1 MIMKQIALYILFVM
15 VTLAA
20 RGQDCVLQGSVHDS
34 ATGEAIAYATVT
46 LSPGGYAVSTDV
58 GGRYSLR
65 AKKGNYTLTVSYVG
79 YEKHTQS
86 VALRGNATVNVTLS
100 ENSKLLDEVVVT
112 AKETTGL
119 TSSSRID
126 REAMTHLQPTSFTD
140 LLELLPG
147 NISHTPNMG
156 SVNTIQLRETGTMG
170 ATGGKT
176 DNPDYNISSLGTLFM
191 VDGAPIN
198 GDANMQ
204 NVPGSSADATSPEF
218 KRDMT
223 NKGVDMRTISTDNIE
238 SVEIVRGIPSAEYGN
253 LTSGMVNIRRIR
265 KATPLTARFKADQ
278 YSKLMSVG
286 KGFYLGK
293 TDHIMNV
300 DGGFLDSKVDP
311 RNTLENYKR
320 VNVSTR
326 FNLKFLSPKLETQWI
341 TGVDYTGSFDNSKT
355 DPDLSYGKI
364 NEYKSRYNRINYTSN
379 LTFTFP
385 ELTWLHLLNLNA
397 SVSYQTDRLERRK
410 QVAPQRASIAP
421 TTLDEGVHDGQ
432 YLLGEYIADYVSD
445 GKPMNL
451 FVKLKGEGMWMKGKV
466 KNDYK
471 VGMEW
476 TLSKNYGNGQVYD
489 LTRPLSASWSTRP
502 RAYKDI
508 PSLSVLSAYAEDNL
522 TAPLGNTRLELQLG
536 VRTIQLLHLD
546 RHYDMHGRVYFDPR
560 LNGKLTLPEFR
571 VGQRTVK
578 WYVAGGYGL
587 TTKMPTIDYLYPQVS
602 YSDFIQLNYYD
613 ILKPLE
619 NSRISLR
626 TYINSR
632 ENHRLKP
639 AVNHKWEVRLGASI
653 GKNTLQVTYFQEKMR
668 SGFRYSAVYAPY
680 DYVRYDASGVVP
692 EQLVAPPVLD
702 DLPMT
707 PVRELSGYSQV
718 DNGSRLDKQG
728 VEFVFNTARWQ
739 PLATALTVTGAW
751 FRSTYTNSRM
761 LYQTVNDVVG
771 NEAVSHNYVGYYDCN
786 DGRVNEQFNTN
797 FMFDTQI
804 KRWGLIFSTSVQ
816 CMWYVTSK
824 KMWQNGVP
832 DYYLDVADGELHP
845 YTTAAQTDPM
855 LQFLVKTYNDDSY
868 KRQTTPI
875 AMYINLKATK
885 EIGKH
890 LKIAV
895 FANRLLDYLPDYK
908 SNGLMVRRVTDPYF
922 GMELNFSL

>member
-1 MIMKQIALYILFVM
+1 M

-79 YEKHTQS
+79 YEKHTQP
-86 VALRGNATVNVTLS
+86 VALRSNATVNVTLS

-278 YSKLMSVG
+278 YSKLVSVG

-508 PSLSVLSAYAEDNL
+508 PSLSVLSAYAEDNM
-522 TAPLGNTRLELQLG
+522 TAPQHPTGIAAGCAHHSVAASRPPLRHAWACVLRPASQWQTHAARVQGGAEDCQVVCGWWLRTHYQDAHHRLPVSASELQ
-536 VRTIQLLHLD
+536 RFHSTQLL
-546 RHYDMHGRVYFDPR
+546 
-560 LNGKLTLPEFR
+560 
-571 VGQRTVK
+571 
-578 WYVAGGYGL
+578 
-587 TTKMPTIDYLYPQVS
+587 
-602 YSDFIQLNYYD
+602 
-613 ILKPLE
+613 
-619 NSRISLR
+619 
-626 TYINSR
+626 
-632 ENHRLKP
+632 
-639 AVNHKWEVRLGASI
+639 
-653 GKNTLQVTYFQEKMR
+653 
-668 SGFRYSAVYAPY
+668 RYS
-680 DYVRYDASGVVP
+680 
-692 EQLVAPPVLD
+692 
-702 DLPMT
+702 
-707 PVRELSGYSQV
+707 
-718 DNGSRLDKQG
+718 
-728 VEFVFNTARWQ
+728 
-739 PLATALTVTGAW
+739 
-751 FRSTYTNSRM
+751 
-761 LYQTVNDVVG
+761 
-771 NEAVSHNYVGYYDCN
+771 EA
-786 DGRVNEQFNTN
+786 
-797 FMFDTQI
+797 
-804 KRWGLIFSTSVQ
+804 
-816 CMWYVTSK
+816 
-824 KMWQNGVP
+824 
-832 DYYLDVADGELHP
+832 A
-845 YTTAAQTDPM
+845 
-855 LQFLVKTYNDDSY
+855 
-868 KRQTTPI
+868 
-875 AMYINLKATK
+875 
-885 EIGKH
+885 
-890 LKIAV
+890 
-895 FANRLLDYLPDYK
+895 
-908 SNGLMVRRVTDPYF
+908 
-922 GMELNFSL
+922 